1 MVPRRA
7 RLLALAPLALALC
20 TAAFQ
25 PALLHRAHRPAR
37 ALAIAPRS
45 AAAARLQPTS
55 PFPQRQQPAR
65 RKRRRRRTG
74 PEIETMVVKTVALA
88 VAGGAL
94 RSVVPGVLPL
104 ASLTFVAGLVLR
116 ALPTGT
122 IEALLF
128 AAVLFATGLGNYF
141 PFNFVVW
148 FAGGAGFFGL
158 VYECNVSVERWQRAR
173 RARQPAP
180 SPNPAPAPAP
190 APEPKP
196 KPKPNPNPNPNPTP
210 NPNPNPAPSQ
220 A

>member
-37 ALAIAPRS
+37 ALATAPRS
-45 AAAARLQPTS
+45 TAAARLQPTS

-180 SPNPAPAPAP
+180 SPNPAPE
-190 APEPKP
+190 PEPEP
-196 KPKPNPNPNPNPTP
+196 
-210 NPNPNPAPSQ
+210 
-220 A
+220 